1 VGQLLGAIEH
11 RSEAYPSI
19 RAARST
25 GGNNADG
32 PHGRRRSGDGP
43 APASRLRERLTRLGA
58 PAAPRPRIERALPRG
73 FEILSTPYGDA
84 ALRQDVIPLPALEP
98 DPGSVA
104 YIDTETTGLSG
115 GAGTYVFA
123 AAVALP
129 IDCGLRVAQVFLPQP
144 GMEAAFLHALN
155 GEMAAAESIATFNG
169 SSFDLPVLRTRWVM
183 ARMPGELI
191 SPPHVDLLT
200 LVRALYRHRLESCNL
215 RSVEE
220 RVLGYERDDP
230 ISSALVPDSYFE
242 YLRRG
247 ESRLLEAALE
257 HNRLD
262 VISLVHLHSRLL
274 RRLRGGDA
282 GMDAAD
288 WLALGRHRYRR
299 GARADG
305 WRALRNAAGFGH
317 GDAAA
322 TAGLLMARRLVR
334 RGSIAAAEHLLGWLE
349 ARVSEDIRVSI
360 ARARLFEWRRRDPQL
375 ALAVVE
381 AAQERM
387 PEQADG
393 LEQRRL
399 RLRRKVDNRQLRR
412 RRQRKVRGHQVEAAI
427 SDGLPQSFD
436 NGWVE
441 L

>member
-1 VGQLLGAIEH
+1 MPET
-11 RSEAYPSI
+11 S
-19 RAARST
+19 
-25 GGNNADG
+25 
-32 PHGRRRSGDGP
+32 
-43 APASRLRERLTRLGA
+43 LRERLTRLGA
-58 PAAPRPRIERALPRG
+58 PPRIRAHVERALPRG
-73 FEILSTPYGDA
+73 FEIVSTPYGDA
-84 ALRQDVIPLPALEP
+84 FLRQDVIPLPALES

-104 YIDTETTGLSG
+104 YVDTETTGLSG

-123 AAVALP
+123 AAIARP

-144 GMEAAFLHALN
+144 GMEAAFLHALQ
-155 GEMAAAESIATFNG
+155 AEIEPGKAVATFNG

-183 ARMPGELI
+183 ARMPGELRC
-191 SPPHVDLLT
+191 PPHVDLLT

-220 RVLGYERDDP
+220 RLLGYERDDP
-230 ISSALVPDSYFE
+230 IASALVPDAYFE
-242 YLRRG
+242 YLRYG
-247 ESRLLEAALE
+247 SSPLLEAALE

-274 RRLRGGDA
+274 SRLRGGDA

-305 WRALRNAAGFGH
+305 WRALRNATSYAQGE
-317 GDAAA
+317 AAA
-322 TAGLLMARRLVR
+322 TAGLLMARRLIR
-334 RGSIAAAEHLLGWLE
+334 RGSITAAERLLEWLQ
-349 ARVSEDIRVSI
+349 ARACDDVRVAV
-360 ARARLFEWRRRDPQL
+360 ARARLLEWRRHDPQL

-387 PEQADG
+387 PDHANG

-399 RLRRKVDNRQLRR
+399 RLRRKLDNRLRGRRKGKVWGEQL
-412 RRQRKVRGHQVEAAI
+412 QAPI
-427 SDGLPQSFD
+427 SDALP
-436 NGWVE
+436 
-441 L
+441 

>member
-1 VGQLLGAIEH
+1 
-11 RSEAYPSI
+11 
-19 RAARST
+19 
-25 GGNNADG
+25 
-32 PHGRRRSGDGP
+32 
-43 APASRLRERLTRLGA
+43 
-58 PAAPRPRIERALPRG
+58 
-73 FEILSTPYGDA
+73 
-84 ALRQDVIPLPALEP
+84 LEP
-98 DPGSVA
+98 NPGSVA

-144 GMEAAFLHALN
+144 GMEAAFLHAL
-155 GEMAAAESIATFNG
+155 GVEMAAAEAIATFNG

-183 ARMPGELI
+183 ARMPGELP

-220 RVLGYERDDP
+220 RLLGYERDDP
-230 ISSALVPDSYFE
+230 ISSALVPDSYFD
-242 YLRRG
+242 YLHRG
-247 ESRLLEAALE
+247 ESRFLEAALE

-274 RRLRGGDA
+274 SRLRGGDA

-305 WRALRNAAGFGH
+305 WRALRNAAGFAQ

-322 TAGLLMARRLVR
+322 TAGLLMARRLIR
-334 RGSIAAAEHLLGWLE
+334 RGSVGAAERLLGWLE
-349 ARVSEDIRVSI
+349 ARATEDVRVSV

-387 PEQADG
+387 PEEATG
-393 LEQRRL
+393 LELRRL
-399 RLRRKVDNRQLRR
+399 RLRRKVDNQLRR
-412 RRQRKVRGHQVEAAI
+412 RRQRKVRSHQIEAPI
-427 SDGLPQSFD
+427 S
-436 NGWVE
+436 
-441 L
+441 

>member
-11 RSEAYPSI
+11 RSGAYPSI
-19 RAARST
+19 RVVRSAD
-25 GGNNADG
+25 GNNADG
-32 PHGRRRSGDGP
+32 SHGRQRSVDGP
-43 APASRLRERLTRLGA
+43 APVSHLRERLTRLGA
-58 PAAPRPRIERALPRG
+58 PPAHRAQLERVLPRG
-73 FEILSTPYGDA
+73 FELVPTPFGDA
-84 ALRQDVIPLPALEP
+84 VLRQDVIPLPPLEP

-123 AAVALP
+123 AAVATP

-144 GMEAAFLHALN
+144 GMEAAFLHALAS
-155 GEMAAAESIATFNG
+155 EMATAGTIATFNG

-183 ARMPGELI
+183 ARMPGELAC
-191 SPPHVDLLT
+191 SPHVDLLT

-220 RVLGYERDDP
+220 RLLGYERDDP
-230 ISSALVPDSYFE
+230 IPSSLVPDAYFE
-242 YLRRG
+242 YLRDG
-247 ESRLLEAALE
+247 HSSFLEGALE

-274 RRLRGGDA
+274 RRLRGGEVD
-282 GMDAAD
+282 MDAAD

-305 WRALRNAAGFGH
+305 WRALRNATSLAV

-322 TAGLLMARRLVR
+322 TAGLLMARRLIR
-334 RGSIAAAEHLLGWLE
+334 RRSMAAADSLLEWLE
-349 ARVSEDIRVSI
+349 AKASDDVRVSV

-387 PEQADG
+387 PDQAVG

-399 RLRRKVDNRQLRR
+399 RLRRKVDNRLSDRGK
-412 RRQRKVRGHQVEAAI
+412 RKIRGDKV
-427 SDGLPQSFD
+427 
-436 NGWVE
+436 
-441 L
+441 

>member
-1 VGQLLGAIEH
+1 M
-11 RSEAYPSI
+11 P
-19 RAARST
+19 
-25 GGNNADG
+25 
-32 PHGRRRSGDGP
+32 
-43 APASRLRERLTRLGA
+43 
-58 PAAPRPRIERALPRG
+58 
-73 FEILSTPYGDA
+73 TPFGDA
-84 ALRQDVIPLPALEP
+84 VMRQDVIPLPALEP

-123 AAVALP
+123 AAVARP
-129 IDCGLRVAQVFLPQP
+129 IECGLRVAQVFLPQP
-144 GMEAAFLHALN
+144 GMEAAFLYALAS
-155 GEMAAAESIATFNG
+155 EMEAAGTIATFNG

-183 ARMPGELI
+183 ARMPGELAC
-191 SPPHVDLLT
+191 PPHVDLLT

-220 RVLGYERDDP
+220 RLLGYERDDP
-230 ISSALVPDSYFE
+230 IPSALVPDAYFE
-242 YLRRG
+242 YLRYD
-247 ESRLLEAALE
+247 SSPLLEAALE

-274 RRLRGGDA
+274 GRLRGGDA

-305 WRALRNAAGFGH
+305 WRALRNATSIAAGE
-317 GDAAA
+317 AAA
-322 TAGLLMARRLVR
+322 TAGLLMARRLLR
-334 RGSIAAAEHLLGWLE
+334 RRSTAAAASLLEWLE
-349 ARVSEDIRVSI
+349 AKASEDVRVSV

-387 PEQADG
+387 PEEAEGVRAATAPAAAQGRQQAARPQEGKD
-393 LEQRRL
+393 
-399 RLRRKVDNRQLRR
+399 
-412 RRQRKVRGHQVEAAI
+412 RG
-427 SDGLPQSFD
+427 
-436 NGWVE
+436 
-441 L
+441 